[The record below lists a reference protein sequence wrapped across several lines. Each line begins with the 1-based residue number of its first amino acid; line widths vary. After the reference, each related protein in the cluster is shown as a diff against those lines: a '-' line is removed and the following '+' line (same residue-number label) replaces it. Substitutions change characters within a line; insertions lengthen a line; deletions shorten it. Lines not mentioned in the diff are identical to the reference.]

1 MASEPNGLPR
11 RVMYVEDDP
20 DIRAIAEIALQ
31 DVGGFTA
38 ALCESGTEALAV
50 APGFAPELVLL
61 DVMMPG
67 MDGRSTLRALR
78 QLPGMAEVPVIFMT
92 ARLQRSE
99 IREYRDL
106 GAIGVIPKPFDP
118 MTLSEQIAQILTDAA
133 ESNFR

>member
-1 MASEPNGLPR
+1 MPSEHKGLPR

-20 DIRAIAEIALQ
+20 DIRAIAEIALE

-38 ALCESGTEALAV
+38 ALCESGSEALAV
-50 APGFAPELVLL
+50 APGFAPELVLM

-78 QLPGMAEVPVIFMT
+78 KLPGMAEVPVIFMT

-99 IREYRDL
+99 IQEYRDL

-118 MTLSEQIAQILTDAA
+118 MTLSKQIAEILADAA
-133 ESNFR
+133 GSNFR

>member
-61 DVMMPG
+61 DVMMPR

>member
-1 MASEPNGLPR
+1 MALEQNGLPR

-31 DVGGFTA
+31 DVGGFTV
-38 ALCESGTEALAV
+38 ALCESGTDALAA
-50 APGFAPELVLL
+50 APGFGPELVLL

-67 MDGRSTLRALR
+67 MDGPSTLQALR
-78 QLPGMAEVPVIFMT
+78 KLPGMARVPVIFMT

-118 MTLSEQIAQILTDAA
+118 MTLSEQIAKILADAA
-133 ESNFR
+133 GSNLR